1 MRNRLILMRDKKNGD
16 VPLVE
21 QLLTEDEMDEDM
33 LDSILAGDK
42 VFV

>member
-1 MRNRLILMRDKKNGD
+1 MRDKKNGD